1 MTLRL
6 AWLEGKLLLREPI
19 TLVFV
24 FLLPVIMM
32 IVMCGVFGNDIETG
46 DDGEIFFMGVGATD
60 YYMGAYVAVVVAAL
74 GLINLPTH
82 LATYRERGVLRRFEA
97 SSIPRSAIIG
107 AHAIITL
114 VLSGIGAFLVAGI
127 AKVIYNPMN
136 PVSPGLLVAGFVL
149 AAVTFAAFGTMLG
162 LVMPTARAAQGVG
175 IMLWFVMFMLGGVG
189 PPPEVLPDAMG
200 AVGEATPLLHAV
212 RLLQGAW
219 LGNGWD
225 WGRAGILAGITVASL
240 GIAALVQRL
249 RSA

>member
-1 MTLRL
+1 MVLRL

-24 FLLPVIMM
+24 LVLPVVMM
-32 IVMCGVFGNDIETG
+32 IVMCGVFGNDIQVENGETY
-46 DDGEIFFMGVGATD
+46 FMGVGATD

-97 SSIPRSAIIG
+97 SSISRWSLLG
-107 AHAIITL
+107 AHTL
-114 VLSGIGAFLVAGI
+114 IMIVLSGIGAALVVGS
-127 AKVIYNPMN
+127 AKAIYDPTS
-136 PVSPGLLVAGFVL
+136 PASPGLLVAGFLL
-149 AAVTFAAFGTMLG
+149 ASATFAAFGTFLG
-162 LVMPTARAAQGVG
+162 VAMPTARAAQGIG

-212 RLLQGAW
+212 RLLQGTW
-219 LGNGWD
+219 LGTGWD
-225 WGRAGILAGITVASL
+225 WGRAGILVGILAVSL
-240 GIAALVQRL
+240 GSTALVMKL
-249 RSA
+249 RSNR